1 MADYFFSLLFCL
13 ILKKRIKMLSNSAI
27 KFKATIDL
35 STKDINGVPNP
46 DYRKITFTDV
56 TDYTGENLTT
66 LKGYFSIINPTGTVL
81 HLGNVTTPDI
91 DQDVSMV
98 FDSVSVPLDSLG
110 NLLSGYYKIQ
120 YFVEQSGTIVYN
132 TEEVSVLICD
142 DDCDNVTNGDL
153 EIDINCDSAVATAYD
168 RTEYASGSEVER
180 VLTLRPPLGS
190 KYSNGTVA
198 STYSTTNNYVNSDA
212 LWSGVWEAHLVAIVT
227 HTDIVGGFEFK
238 TIEYVDVYDN
248 AEATCSINLCALYSC
263 ITQTLEKVKKQASD
277 RGGLGNNV
285 DLHDFVSTIE
295 MEYIS
300 MEVARSCGNKTKV
313 VEHYNKLK
321 ELLGCDCGCGNST
334 SPTLIE
340 AILPTVN
347 NINVVGSSP
356 ITVISSVSGGTT
368 TYTIS
373 LSASFLNVY
382 NALKKVNVVS
392 LDGSVNVT
400 ETAPDAY
407 TKQFDL
413 SVDIDDVTAS
423 ILATINPACLGLVAP
438 NNTFKDVLQE
448 LINRACEPP
457 APPVATNDYY
467 ATTEGVMVSIEQ
479 FLNDFSNSGI
489 TTTISTAPINGV
501 AVITGSNKIEYTPN
515 GGFTGVET
523 FQYTIEDIYG
533 QTSTATITVVVNPTT
548 SASCATV
555 NASYVLDAQ
564 VDGTTL
570 TLLLSNQTNYST
582 NAPVSVQYFISVEDA
597 SNVAIHTYAPIS
609 GNNSATPP
617 TTFVFPDAVDT
628 NWHHIRVVM
637 WVITESATGDTCGT
651 VIYEAPSP
659 LLIPDIGLSMY
670 SGVDVSCLGTA
681 PTATDTEITQALV
694 DKACVSGV
702 LVENGLS
709 GTGVV
714 GDKVKLGGGLT
725 EDTEIDGGGSYK
737 LDFDELASFSVRSG
751 GLVGATTEREYS
763 AHEMPSNYEA
773 PNGFSILR
781 KQGIIHLNA
790 YTLTN
795 GNGLFNESQN
805 AIIELSANQ
814 TIPVGSLLCQSVEQ
828 LQITTDD
835 ANRSLTASDAGSGI
849 RFIGNKVIRTNL
861 NSGHATN
868 KVTVNRCVN
877 HAITTVGNNGQ
888 AWNQY
893 TTFIQQYIGACK
905 GNAAE
910 SAPAGTFT
918 NSYGIYQDGA
928 DDDNL
933 FMGDVQ
939 NAGGVTQFTSD
950 IRAKKNIKDYEVG
963 LDAIRQ
969 INTKTFEYVYKS
981 GKEIVGVIAQELESI
996 IPSAVTEKMFS
1007 FTGENGDE
1015 VTIEDFKMV
1024 EQGRL
1029 FYAMLN
1035 AIKEL
1040 DTKNKS
1046 LEERLAKIEAKL
1058 GIND

>member
-1 MADYFFSLLFCL
+1 
-13 ILKKRIKMLSNSAI
+13 MLSNSAI

-35 STKDINGVPNP
+35 SKKDISGVPNP
-46 DYRKITFTDV
+46 DYRKVTFTDV

-66 LKGYFSIINPTGTVL
+66 LKGYFSIIDPTGTTL
-81 HLGNVTTPDI
+81 HLGNFTTPDI

-98 FDSVSVPLDSLG
+98 FDSVLVPLDSLG

-120 YFVEQSGTIVYN
+120 YFVEQGGSTVYN

-142 DDCDNVTNGDL
+142 DDCDNVTSGDL

-168 RTEYASGSEVER
+168 RTEYASGSEVDR
-180 VLTLRPPLGS
+180 VLTLRPPLGAE
-190 KYSNGTVA
+190 YSDGTDA
-198 STYSTTNNYVNSDA
+198 STYYTTNNYVNSDA

-227 HTDIVGGFEFK
+227 HTDIVGGFEIK

-300 MEVARSCGNKTKV
+300 MEVARSCGNKTNV
-313 VEHYNKLK
+313 VKHYNNLK
-321 ELLGCDCGCGNST
+321 NLLGCDCGCGNST

-347 NINVVGSSP
+347 NINVVGSNP
-356 ITVISSVSGGTT
+356 ITVTSSVSGGTT

-373 LSASFLNVY
+373 LSTSFLSVY

-392 LDGSVNVT
+392 SDGSVNIT
-400 ETAPDAY
+400 ETNPDAY

-467 ATTEGVMVSIEQ
+467 TTTEGVMVTIEQ
-479 FLNDFSNSGI
+479 FLNDFSNSGV

-501 AVITGSNKIEYTPN
+501 AVITGSNTIEYTPN
-515 GGFTGVET
+515 IGFTGVET
-523 FQYTIEDIYG
+523 FQYTIVDIYG
-533 QTSTATITVVVNPTT
+533 QTSTATITVVVNP
-548 SASCATV
+548 ASSVACATV

-582 NAPVSVQYFISVEDA
+582 NVPVSVQYFISVEDL
-597 SNVAIHTYAPIS
+597 SNVAIHTYAPIA

-617 TTFVFPDAVDT
+617 TAFVFPDAVDT

-637 WVITESATGDTCGT
+637 WVTTESATGDACGT

-670 SGVDVSCLGTA
+670 NGVDVSCLGVA

-694 DKACVSGV
+694 NKACNTGGV

-714 GDKVKLGGGLT
+714 GDEVKLGGSLT
-725 EDTEIDGGGSYK
+725 EDTEIDGDDSYK
-737 LDFDELASFSVRSG
+737 LDFNELTSFTVRSG
-751 GLVGATTEREYS
+751 GMVGATTEKEYS

-781 KQGIIHLNA
+781 KRGVIHLDA
-790 YTLTN
+790 YGLTN
-795 GNGLFNESQN
+795 GEGIFNENQT
-805 AIIELSANQ
+805 AVIELSDNE
-814 TIPVGSLLCQSVEQ
+814 TIPQGSLLCQSIEQ

-835 ANRSLTASDAGSGI
+835 ADRSLSATQATGK
-849 RFIGNKVIRTNL
+849 RFIANKVVRTNL

-868 KVTVNRCVN
+868 KVTVSHYAN
-877 HAITTVGNNGQ
+877 HAIITVGNNGQ

-905 GNAAE
+905 SNTGTP
-910 SAPAGTFT
+910 APGGTFT
-918 NSYGIYQDGA
+918 NSYGIYQEGA
-928 DDDNL
+928 DDSNL
-933 FMGDVQ
+933 FMGDVK
-939 NAGGVTQFTSD
+939 NAGGITQFTSD
-950 IRAKKNIKDYEVG
+950 VRVKKNIKEYEVG
-963 LDAIRQ
+963 LDTIRQ

-981 GKEIVGVIAQELESI
+981 GKEIVGVIAQELEKI
-996 IPSAVTEKMFS
+996 MPDAVTEEMFS
-1007 FTGENGDE
+1007 FTNENGEE

-1040 DTKNKS
+1040 DAKNKS